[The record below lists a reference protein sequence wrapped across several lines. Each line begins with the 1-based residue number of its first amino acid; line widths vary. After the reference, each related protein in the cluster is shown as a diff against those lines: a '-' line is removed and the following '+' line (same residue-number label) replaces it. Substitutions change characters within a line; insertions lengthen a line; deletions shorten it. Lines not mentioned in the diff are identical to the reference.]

1 MTALEPFE
9 IPDLLAN
16 LVERSLVVCDPATGR
31 HHMLESMRVYTA
43 EHLSEEDQ
51 IARRRHFDYF
61 LSYGER
67 MLELNRKFE
76 DAKAHALFIQEIDNL
91 RLAVE
96 WSLSNDPEGCLHLI
110 VCTGLSWVREHRLEA
125 LDLLESAM
133 AAAPDIA
140 DADHI
145 SARVQLG
152 RTKLRH
158 GFFEEAGDL
167 FAIAR
172 QQIKELPNTHPILRF
187 YVILGS
193 GVQQLYVGNH
203 KIAREYF
210 LEALELATQDGM
222 TALQGAANVNLGE
235 LCRTDGD
242 LSGATKYYEEALRLS
257 HRDPFS
263 DSLVLFN
270 IGSVAIQLNDFG
282 RALDYFRQSID
293 VLHGATGLETANG
306 PIAGLGYICIERGRY
321 REAGL
326 LMGYPEGR
334 RKGNKSR
341 MDPIDE
347 QMFERYRKLGS
358 EQGGKEFDQAFAD
371 GAQLSVEQL
380 THLVEKFL
388 AEKTG
393 I

>member
-1 MTALEPFE
+1 VRADILPVE

-43 EHLSEEDQ
+43 EHLSEDDQ
-51 IARRRHFDYF
+51 IARRRHFSYF

-67 MLELNRKFE
+67 MLELNRLFE
-76 DAKAHALFIQEIDNL
+76 DAKAHAMFIQEIDNL
-91 RLAVE
+91 RLAAE

-125 LDLLESAM
+125 RDLLESAM

-145 SARVQLG
+145 SARIQLA
-152 RTKLRH
+152 RTKLRQ
-158 GFFEEAGDL
+158 GFFEEAEEL

-172 QQIKELPNTHPILRF
+172 QQIKELPDTIPILRF

-203 KIAREYF
+203 KVAREYF
-210 LEALELATQDGM
+210 LEALELATKNGM

-235 LCRTDGD
+235 LCRANGD

-270 IGSVAIQLNDFG
+270 IGSVAIQLNDLE

-293 VLHGATGLETANG
+293 ALHGATGLETANG
-306 PIAGLGYICIERGRY
+306 PIAGLGYICIKRGRY

-334 RKGNKSR
+334 RKRNKSR

-347 QMFERYRKLGS
+347 ALFEEYRALGLS
-358 EQGGKEFDQAFAD
+358 LGGEVFATAFEEGATLTKEELAR
-371 GAQLSVEQL
+371 LVEQA
-380 THLVEKFL
+380 TRVD
-388 AEKTG
+388 
-393 I
+393 